1 MTCKICVAHYEDK
14 LKLQGVSKKHLYIA
28 DSKNYKI
35 STVSDHENSGEYID
49 AVRVIKSQK
58 QKKQIGMALKE
69 HTRKEL
75 KFTNVHALIKKNR
88 PISERVHV
96 TVRKIGTRVM

>member
-49 AVRVIKSQK
+49 AVRVIK
-58 QKKQIGMALKE
+58 L
-69 HTRKEL
+69 
-75 KFTNVHALIKKNR
+75 
-88 PISERVHV
+88 
-96 TVRKIGTRVM
+96 